1 LPLFNRSEGE
11 IAEARAAREVAGRR
25 MLAVQAEIIGAIE
38 AAERA
43 EKVAQANVAAAERG
57 FDAARRQRENAA
69 LTLRLG
75 GIAASEDTAAE
86 LLVLRSQLE
95 VAQMRAQLQA
105 ARNTLEDALH
115 APLSG
120 PELNFATAF
129 PVATTG
135 VAR

>member
-1 LPLFNRSEGE
+1 MS
-11 IAEARAAREVAGRR
+11 
-25 MLAVQAEIIGAIE
+25 
-38 AAERA
+38 
-43 EKVAQANVAAAERG
+43 
-57 FDAARRQRENAA
+57 
-69 LTLRLG
+69 LRLLYLIFVRLCG
-75 GIAASEDTAAE
+75 WLILLSRSSACKNAE

-95 VAQMRAQLQA
+95 VAQMHAQLQA
-105 ARNTLEDALH
+105 ARNALEDALH